1 MTAAFGIPVMGI
13 VCPIGADKT
22 RVAQNLASGSRA
34 GLTARTDIAIDKTVY
49 IGAVDDELPGLP
61 ESLLPYDCRNNRM
74 MLAAL
79 DQIRSEVEAAARRF
93 GRDRIA
99 VILGTSTGGIAEGEA
114 AYAGVK
120 QTHRWPND
128 FTYRQQELG
137 TLADFSARILGLTGP
152 AYVVATACSSSG
164 KAFASARRLIQ
175 AGFCDAAVVGG
186 ADTLCRMTVNGFGS
200 LEAVSGGLCNP
211 FSRNRDGIN
220 IGEAAAAF
228 LLTKDPAP
236 VMLFGIGESSDA
248 HHVSAPDPE
257 GRGAYE
263 AMRLAMVDAGLSP
276 ADIAYVNLHGTAT
289 PLNDAMES
297 KAVHAL
303 LGSAAPCS
311 STKSMT
317 GHTLGAASA
326 CEAAFLWLTLHPAYN
341 DGLLPPHLWDG
352 VADPA
357 LPALALTTAGMRA
370 AGTGR
375 MAMLSNSFAFG
386 GSNVTLAFGR
396 N

>member
-1 MTAAFGIPVMGI
+1 MTMAFGISAMGI
-13 VCPIGADKT
+13 VCPIGSDKA
-22 RVAQNLASGSRA
+22 RVAHGLASGSRA
-34 GLTARTDIAIDKTVY
+34 GLVARSDIAIDKTVY
-49 IGAVDDELPGLP
+49 VGAVNEKLPDLP

-79 DQIRSEVEAAARRF
+79 NQIRAEVDAMAQRF

-99 VILGTSTGGIAEGEA
+99 VVLGTSTGGIAEAET
-114 AYAGVK
+114 AYATVW

-128 FTYRQQELG
+128 FTYSRQELG
-137 TLADFSARILGLTGP
+137 TLAEFSARALGLTGP
-152 AYVVATACSSSG
+152 AYVIATACSSSG

-175 AGFCDAAVVGG
+175 AGLCDAAVVGG
-186 ADTLCRMTVNGFGS
+186 ADTLCRMTVTGFGS
-200 LEAVSGGLCNP
+200 LEAVSSSLCNP

-236 VMLFGIGESSDA
+236 VMLLGIGESSDA

-297 KAVHAL
+297 RAVHAL
-303 LGSAAPCS
+303 LGSSVPCS

-352 VADPA
+352 IADPA
-357 LPALALTTAGMRA
+357 LPTLTLASTGMRA
-370 AGTGR
+370 IGTDR